1 MFFMTIQCNVDSDD
15 STNKTHSVLHIYLP
29 LLALICIG
37 CLCFGL
43 SNSSN
48 PPTENTLIT
57 QTIETA
63 KDVNTNIHLSGVKI
77 TQSNICKILP
87 INNEYILWFS
97 ILVIFLSLMVIIF
110 LCYLSENKHLS
121 KKHESDNKVRM
132 KRIERNGEIMRTII
146 KNKYNENNKFLTEMY
161 EKECNIESD
170 TDGFK
175 DVKKLIKNKV
185 DKVIK
190 EQKKIKK
197 VIDKKTNEVLDKQ
210 EDIKTTIKKN
220 TDDIKTMQNE
230 IKGTIKAEINNKT
243 NEIIKEQKDIKKN
256 TEDIKSEQE
265 KIKEKIKEDIDE
277 KTNKIMTKQEEIEK
291 TINGYTEDIKTMQNE
306 IKGMIKETDKN
317 IKNKQFTNN
326 FKIKVPCYC
335 ITETLKSI
343 LEALKKRR
351 EKDTTNEQS
360 NN

>member
-197 VIDKKTNEVLDKQ
+197 IIDKRTNEVLDELK
-210 EDIKTTIKKN
+210 EITTIKKN
-220 TDDIKTMQNE
+220 TDDI
-230 IKGTIKAEINNKT
+230 I
-243 NEIIKEQKDIKKN
+243 
-256 TEDIKSEQE
+256 
-265 KIKEKIKEDIDE
+265 
-277 KTNKIMTKQEEIEK
+277 
-291 TINGYTEDIKTMQNE
+291 TMQNE

-343 LEALKKRR
+343 LEVLKKRR
-351 EKDTTNEQS
+351 EKETTNEQS

>member
-1 MFFMTIQCNVDSDD
+1 
-15 STNKTHSVLHIYLP
+15 
-29 LLALICIG
+29 
-37 CLCFGL
+37 
-43 SNSSN
+43 
-48 PPTENTLIT
+48 
-57 QTIETA
+57 
-63 KDVNTNIHLSGVKI
+63 
-77 TQSNICKILP
+77 
-87 INNEYILWFS
+87 
-97 ILVIFLSLMVIIF
+97 
-110 LCYLSENKHLS
+110 
-121 KKHESDNKVRM
+121 
-132 KRIERNGEIMRTII
+132 MRTII
-146 KNKYNENNKFLTEMY
+146 KNNYNQENKFLTEMY

-197 VIDKKTNEVLDKQ
+197 VIDKKTKEVID
-210 EDIKTTIKKN
+210 
-220 TDDIKTMQNE
+220 
-230 IKGTIKAEINNKT
+230 
-243 NEIIKEQKDIKKN
+243 EQKDIKITIKKN

-265 KIKEKIKEDIDE
+265 KIKEK
-277 KTNKIMTKQEEIEK
+277 
-291 TINGYTEDIKTMQNE
+291 
-306 IKGMIKETDKN
+306 IKETDKN

>member
-1 MFFMTIQCNVDSDD
+1 MFFMTIQCNVDSDE
-15 STNKTHSVLHIYLP
+15 STNKTHSVLHMSLP
-29 LLALICIG
+29 LLVLICIG

-97 ILVIFLSLMVIIF
+97 ILVLFLSLMVIIF

-146 KNKYNENNKFLTEMY
+146 KNKYNQENKFLTEMY

-210 EDIKTTIKKN
+210 EDIRTTIKKN

-256 TEDIKSEQE
+256 
-265 KIKEKIKEDIDE
+265 
-277 KTNKIMTKQEEIEK
+277 
-291 TINGYTEDIKTMQNE
+291 TEDIKTMQNE

>member
-1 MFFMTIQCNVDSDD
+1 MILLFLISSGILLFILVMFFMTIQCNVDSDE
-15 STNKTHSVLHIYLP
+15 STNKTHSVLHMSLP
-29 LLALICIG
+29 LLVLICIG

-43 SNSSN
+43 SNNSN

-146 KNKYNENNKFLTEMY
+146 KNNYNQENKFLTEMY

-175 DVKKLIKNKV
+175 DVKKLIKNKLN
-185 DKVIK
+185 KVIK
-190 EQKKIKK
+190 GQRNIKK

-210 EDIKTTIKKN
+210 EDIKIT
-220 TDDIKTMQNE
+220 
-230 IKGTIKAEINNKT
+230 
-243 NEIIKEQKDIKKN
+243 IKKN

-265 KIKEKIKEDIDE
+265 KIKEKIKE
-277 KTNKIMTKQEEIEK
+277 
-291 TINGYTEDIKTMQNE
+291 
-306 IKGMIKETDKN
+306 TDKN
-317 IKNKQFTNN
+317 IQNKQFTNN

>member
-197 VIDKKTNEVLDKQ
+197 VID
-210 EDIKTTIKKN
+210 
-220 TDDIKTMQNE
+220 
-230 IKGTIKAEINNKT
+230 
-243 NEIIKEQKDIKKN
+243 
-256 TEDIKSEQE
+256 
-265 KIKEKIKEDIDE
+265 E

>member
-1 MFFMTIQCNVDSDD
+1 MLFMTIQCNVDSDE
-15 STNKTHSVLHIYLP
+15 STNKTHSVLHMSLP
-29 LLALICIG
+29 LLVLICIG

-43 SNSSN
+43 SNNSN

-97 ILVIFLSLMVIIF
+97 ILVIFLCLMVIIF

-146 KNKYNENNKFLTEMY
+146 KNNYNQENKFLTEMY

-197 VIDKKTNEVLDKQ
+197 VIDKKTNE
-210 EDIKTTIKKN
+210 
-220 TDDIKTMQNE
+220 
-230 IKGTIKAEINNKT
+230 
-243 NEIIKEQKDIKKN
+243 IIKEQEEIEKTIKKN

-306 IKGMIKETDKN
+306 IKETDKN

>member
-15 STNKTHSVLHIYLP
+15 STNKTHSVLHMSLP
-29 LLALICIG
+29 LLVLICIG

-146 KNKYNENNKFLTEMY
+146 KNKYNQENKFLTEMY

-197 VIDKKTNEVLDKQ
+197 VIDKKTKEVID
-210 EDIKTTIKKN
+210 
-220 TDDIKTMQNE
+220 
-230 IKGTIKAEINNKT
+230 
-243 NEIIKEQKDIKKN
+243 EQKDIKITIKKN

-265 KIKEKIKEDIDE
+265 KIKEK
-277 KTNKIMTKQEEIEK
+277 
-291 TINGYTEDIKTMQNE
+291 
-306 IKGMIKETDKN
+306 IKETDKN